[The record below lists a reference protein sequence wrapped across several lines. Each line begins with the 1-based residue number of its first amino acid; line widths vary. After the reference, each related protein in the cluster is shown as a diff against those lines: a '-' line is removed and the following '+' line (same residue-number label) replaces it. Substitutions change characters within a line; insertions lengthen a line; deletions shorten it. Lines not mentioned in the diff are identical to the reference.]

1 MPRFLIFARHGET
14 VDNAR
19 GVTQG
24 WGYSALSD
32 LGKGQVKALGRRMA
46 GVDLNSIYASPL
58 PRAVTTAEA
67 VSGQSGHEVKQLE
80 DLREM
85 NCGRWEGVPFL
96 KIRDEEKEI
105 YRTWVGDP
113 AFPCPDGESL
123 VDVQARLERAIA
135 TILDENSDPES
146 TVLVV
151 SHGTAIRI
159 AATTLLDLPI
169 AAARGFMQDNT
180 AINVFERRGRRF
192 LLRSWNDTSH
202 LNGDS

>member
-14 VDNAR
+14 LDNAR

-24 WGYSALSD
+24 WGDSALS
-32 LGKGQVKALGRRMA
+32 GTGQIQAKALGCRLA
-46 GVDLNSIYASPL
+46 AAELHAIYASPL
-58 PRAVTTAEA
+58 LRAVTTAQA
-67 VSGQSGHEVKQLE
+67 VAGRSGHEVKQLD

-96 KIRDEEKEI
+96 QIRDHEEEI
-105 YRTWVGDP
+105 YRAWVNDP
-113 AFPCPDGESL
+113 AYPCPEGESL
-123 VDVQARLERAIA
+123 VDVHVRIERAIE
-135 TILDENSDPES
+135 TMLDENPDPES

-159 AATTLLDLPI
+159 AAAALLDLPI

-180 AINVFERRGRRF
+180 AINVFERRGKRF
-192 LLRSWNDTSH
+192 LLRTWNDTSH
-202 LNGDS
+202 LNGDA